1 MYLKL
6 LPVVIQVQNIE
17 IHSKFLN
24 CMKHFVS
31 KWAIYC
37 IQAVWRAVVKPVSL
51 RLWPTSSQ
59 VCAGECR
66 QRQAGPHSTHQGTQ
80 EEQWRN
86 HRRGFDSRKPARAGG
101 QFNTN
106 CLLKISIRFLLL
118 VCFAEFVPTLLVWV
132 ANLD

>member
-1 MYLKL
+1 MKL
-6 LPVVIQVQNIE
+6 
-17 IHSKFLN
+17 
-24 CMKHFVS
+24 FVS

-37 IQAVWRAVVKPVSL
+37 IQAVRRAVVKPVSL

-106 CLLKISIRFLLL
+106 CFLKKSLFFS
-118 VCFAEFVPTLLVWV
+118 CCWFVLQ
-132 ANLD
+132 NLFQLCWFEWQI